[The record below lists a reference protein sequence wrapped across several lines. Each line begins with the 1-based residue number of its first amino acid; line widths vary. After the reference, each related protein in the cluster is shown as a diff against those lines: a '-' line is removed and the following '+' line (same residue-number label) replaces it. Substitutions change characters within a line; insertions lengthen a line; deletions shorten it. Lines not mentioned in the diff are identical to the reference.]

1 VPAGNKQNKSPSAM
15 AEEKQKDVFGIIEFP
30 GGAFSCTIH
39 DRSESLA
46 VLEVP
51 ESGSFET
58 QAEIE
63 EFRQPRQ
70 DAAHLHGGPL
80 VLLRGAAGRTSRVT
94 RLSC

>member
-1 VPAGNKQNKSPSAM
+1 MPAGNKQNKSPSAM

-51 ESGSFET
+51 DSADIPDEFDLFIHGERFRCR
-58 QAEIE
+58 ALWRE
-63 EFRQPRQ
+63 EQRIGIRF
-70 DAAHLHGGPL
+70 
-80 VLLRGAAGRTSRVT
+80 V
-94 RLSC
+94 